1 MWAKQ
6 EDTRLGEEPQP
17 DRHLPQFWPAPPEPD
32 RVLKETWRIAAHW
45 HHYARTLPPP
55 PTPAERAEAA
65 RRKRLA
71 WEAAERERRFAH
83 ERRPWGGR
91 LPGEAPRTVGGNAR
105 GLRDFGP
112 VLLHALDAAGP
123 ATRRAVVRLAARRAC
138 EAALLIALDRVTDA
152 LTALAEDRPLPPPFD
167 DSARMWQALARE
179 PDVPARTVGCPA
191 RTRPCASH
199 SRTRRFPP

>member
-6 EDTRLGEEPQP
+6 EDTRLGEEPQL

-32 RVLKETWRIAAHW
+32 RVLKETSRIAALW
-45 HHYARTLPPP
+45 HPYARTLPPP

-65 RRKRLA
+65 RRECLA

-105 GLRDFGP
+105 GLRDFDP
-112 VLLHALDAAGP
+112 ALLHALDAAGP
-123 ATRRAVVRLAARRAC
+123 ATQRAMVRLAARRAC
-138 EAALLIALDRVTDA
+138 EAARLIGTCR
-152 LTALAEDRPLPPPFD
+152 RRRRRRR
-167 DSARMWQALARE
+167 ARRGRS
-179 PDVPARTVGCPA
+179 PARACTPRPSPSAA